1 MLNKMMRKARKTLGT
16 MKDHPTAVELRARE
30 KLAFE
35 ILHPQVQ
42 VVKNS
47 PTLQIVAG
55 TIIGGLFLT
64 GNWGT
69 AAAVA
74 GCWLGSK
81 PLTHLVAGGVSS
93 VGMVDARLLAAIQRL
108 QAIQAEPA

>member
-1 MLNKMMRKARKTLGT
+1 MHTTCKALVAVSR
-16 MKDHPTAVELRARE
+16 HPITAEFNARE

-47 PTLQIVAG
+47 PTAQIVAG

-81 PLTHLVAGGVSS
+81 PLTHFVAGGVSC
-93 VGMVDARLLAAIQRL
+93 VGAVDARLSAAIQRL
-108 QAIQAEPA
+108 QAMQAQPA

>member
-1 MLNKMMRKARKTLGT
+1 MLSTVMHTTCKAFV
-16 MKDHPTAVELRARE
+16 AVEAPSHHCRVDGRE

-47 PTLQIVAG
+47 PTAQIVAG

-74 GCWLGSK
+74 GCWLGLK

-93 VGMVDARLLAAIQRL
+93 VGMVDAGCWPPSSGFRRSP
-108 QAIQAEPA
+108 AEPA

>member
-1 MLNKMMRKARKTLGT
+1 MLNTVMHTTRRALVAVRR
-16 MKDHPTAVELRARE
+16 HPITAEFNARE

-47 PTLQIVAG
+47 PTAQVVAG

-81 PLTHLVAGGVSS
+81 PLTHLVAGGVSC
-93 VGMVDARLLAAIQRL
+93 VGVADGRLLAAIQRL

>member
-1 MLNKMMRKARKTLGT
+1 MLNTVIHTTCKALVVVRR
-16 MKDHPTAVELRARE
+16 HPITAELKARE

-35 ILHPQVQ
+35 ILDPQVQ

-47 PTLQIVAG
+47 PTAQIVAG

-69 AAAVA
+69 AAAFA
-74 GCWLGSK
+74 GCWLGLK
-81 PLTHLVAGGVSS
+81 PLTHFVAGGVSS

-108 QAIQAEPA
+108 QAMPAEPA

>member
-1 MLNKMMRKARKTLGT
+1 MLNTVVDRTCKVVVAVRR
-16 MKDHPTAVELRARE
+16 HPITAELNTRE

-35 ILHPQVQ
+35 ILDPQVQ

-47 PTLQIVAG
+47 PTAQIVAG

-74 GCWLGSK
+74 GCWLGAK

-93 VGMVDARLLAAIQRL
+93 VGVADGRLLAAIQRL
-108 QAIQAEPA
+108 QATQAEPA